1 MSENKYTTSNNLTL
15 VAVSNSDGETPV
27 YLWADPT
34 THALAVNATATLAK
48 DDLPVSGAT
57 EAVAVAI
64 VDGSGDQI
72 TSFGGGV
79 QYTEGDTD
87 TSITG
92 TALMWEDA
100 SDTLR
105 AVSSAKPL
113 PVDIISGSSSGEQYD
128 TNVAYQDG
136 DTGTLALVVRD
147 DALATLTE
155 ADGDYSALRVTSI
168 GALWVE
174 DVYSA
179 ANNTYFGNIDTSLNN
194 IEAGYAT
201 EGSALGRGV
210 LLQGDDGTDRTNVL
224 VDTDGHLQI
233 DVLSA
238 PTTTVQATNLDIRDL
253 SSASDS
259 VAAVQSGTWNITNI
273 SGTISLPTG
282 AATAANQNTIIGHV
296 DGIETLLGTIDADTS
311 DIHTNSDTI
320 AAGFATEGSALGS
333 GVLLQGDDGTDRKN
347 INVDATTGDVQV
359 DVTNTV
365 TVDGSGVTQP
375 VSHAAL
381 TELAAAID
389 TEVQVDV
396 VGALPAGDNN
406 IGNVDLASSIPAGT
420 NNIGDV
426 DIASALPAG
435 TNNIGDVDIASIAA
449 GSNLIGDVGL
459 SGARTAGG
467 TTPYKNLDVD
477 ESEDQVKGTAGQVYW
492 IHAIN
497 TTAAPLYLK
506 FYNDTA
512 ANVTVGTTTP
522 TLTFPVPANAD
533 SDGAG
538 FTLSIPN
545 GIAFSTAITI
555 AATTGVADNDTGAP
569 GANALIVNLG
579 YA

>member
-34 THALAVNATATLAK
+34 THALVVNATATLAK

-113 PVDIISGSSSGEQYD
+113 PVDIISGSSSGVQYD

-224 VDTDGHLQI
+224 VDTDGHLQV

-259 VAAVQSGTWNITNI
+259 VAAVQSGTWNINNI

-282 AATAANQNTIIGHV
+282 AATAANQSTIIGHV

-320 AAGFATEGSALGS
+320 AAGYATEGSALGS

-375 VSHAAL
+375 ISHAAL

-396 VGALPAGDNN
+396 VAALPAGDNN

-435 TNNIGDVDIASIAA
+435 TNNIGDVDIASISA

-467 TTPYKNLDVD
+467 TTPYKNIDVD
-477 ESEDQVKGTAGQVYW
+477 ETEDEVKGSAGQVYW

-506 FYNDTA
+506 FYNATA

-522 TLTFPVPANAD
+522 VLTLPVPGNAD

-545 GIAFSTAITI
+545 GIAFGTAITI